1 MVTDSCSIR
10 QVERVYITG
19 VIPSGLTGRTS
30 DGTRVLVRTREVAW
44 RLPASL
50 DAYIGQDLLG
60 IVLRRNPIYDELEVS
75 LRLVQADPWRD
86 ATNRYRLETA
96 VEGVVVGTT
105 EHHAFIEL
113 EPGIIALLPR
123 EELPVSNVVRVDE
136 VLWIDDRV
144 RAAIARVEPERRR
157 MVLTMH
163 PLLGQRHRS
172 YRREIWLDEAR
183 ADTDP
188 VTIGEMLPQDLRL
201 QLLRLV
207 DRMTPALSCELKV
220 LLVAE
225 SQGRSDGL
233 ERLLSVN
240 GCQVE
245 HAPTIGAACTMLDD
259 PNADPFDLVVM
270 DWDQPRSIRS
280 ALARMLCYGSRRT
293 RLVILYDPL
302 LPIHPEEWE
311 SLRSTLDPE
320 AIPKIDG
327 EAIREGLI
335 VILTELRSRGC
346 GRDRASYSPRV
357 PGEPLLSAAA
367 RRLQMTEAID
377 LVNPMS
383 HFEGLLQELCRAS
396 EAMSTILLR
405 LDTGRRTPVEVAQA
419 GLPFPV
425 SRGGSEILYSPLAD
439 VLIRGEEVNTTG
451 SGEAMRFS
459 RLTAF
464 LPFEGFLGIP
474 ILLGEGVSHGLF
486 LLKRQ
491 GQFNQPQLEMA
502 RLSAF
507 SIAARLEQAHL
518 ARTLSTWQTTNLAG
532 QVAGS
537 VIHEVS
543 TRLLDIFYQGE
554 VLRDHLRTLEREP
567 SVASDATFL
576 REMDR
581 ALEKIGVA
589 RKEGGALREQY
600 LGLMT
605 SDEPRSLNLVVVA
618 NEALELLRSR
628 GRENGIVLKIKT
640 PKSPAWVTAR
650 RSQLKQVLLNM
661 ILNAIQQMAQIGREG
676 IVEVEVGMVTP
687 QGPAQIRVRD
697 AGPGVHFHL
706 WERIFDFG
714 FTTRQDGS
722 GLGLWISRHIMHE
735 LGGRLIVED
744 SYMLWGTTFLAE
756 LPSGGQHA

>member
-1 MVTDSCSIR
+1 MVTDSCSLR
-10 QVERVYITG
+10 QVAHVHITG
-19 VIPSGLTGRTS
+19 VIPSGLTGRTP

-44 RLPASL
+44 RLPVSL

-60 IVLRRNPIYDELEVS
+60 IVLRRNPIYDEIEMS
-75 LRLVQADPWRD
+75 LRLAEADPWRD
-86 ATNRYRLETA
+86 ATNRYRLEMA

-123 EELPVSNVVRVDE
+123 EELPVPKAVRVDE
-136 VLWIDDRV
+136 VFWIDDRV
-144 RAAIARVEPERRR
+144 LAEIARVEPEHRR
-157 MVLTMH
+157 MTLTLH
-163 PLLGQRHRS
+163 PLLRQRHRS
-172 YRREIWLDEAR
+172 YRREVWLDEVR

-188 VTIGEMLPQDLRL
+188 VTIGEMLPESLRL

-207 DRMTPALSCELKV
+207 DRMTPTLPCELKV

-225 SQGRSDGL
+225 SQGHSAGL

-240 GCQVE
+240 GCLVE
-245 HAPTIGAACTMLDD
+245 YAPTIGAARTLLDD
-259 PNADPFDLVVM
+259 PNADLFDLVVL

-280 ALARMLCYGSRRT
+280 ALAHMLRHSRQHA
-293 RLVILYDPL
+293 RLMILYDPL
-302 LPIHPEEWE
+302 LPILPEEWE

-320 AIPKIDG
+320 AIPKVDG
-327 EAIREGLI
+327 EAIREALI
-335 VILTELRSRGC
+335 VILTELRLRNCS
-346 GRDRASYSPRV
+346 RDRASYSPQV
-357 PGEPLLSAAA
+357 PGEHLLSAAT
-367 RRLQMTEAID
+367 RRLYMTETID
-377 LVNPMS
+377 LADPMS
-383 HFEGLLQELCRAS
+383 HFGGLLQELSRAS

-405 LDTGRRTPVEVAQA
+405 LDTGRQTPVEVAQA
-419 GLPFPV
+419 GLPFPAG
-425 SRGGSEILYSPLAD
+425 RGGPEILYSPLAD
-439 VLIRGEEVNTTG
+439 VLIRGEEVNTTA
-451 SGEAMRFS
+451 SREAMRFS
-459 RLTAF
+459 RLTAL

-491 GQFNQPQLEMA
+491 GQFQQPQLEMA

-507 SIAARLEQAHL
+507 SIAAHLEQAHL
-518 ARTLSTWQTTNLAG
+518 ARTLSIWQTTNLAG
-532 QVAGS
+532 QIAGS
-537 VIHEVS
+537 IVHEVS

-554 VLRDHLRTLEREP
+554 VLKDHLRTLEREP
-567 SVASDATFL
+567 RMASDATFL

-600 LGLMT
+600 LGLMA
-605 SDEPRSLNLVVVA
+605 SDKPISLNVA
-618 NEALELLRSR
+618 VIADEALQLLRSR
-628 GRENGIVLKIKT
+628 GRESGIVIKIKT
-640 PKSPAWVTAR
+640 PKSPVWVTAR
-650 RSQLKQVLLNM
+650 RSELKQVLLNL

-676 IVEVEVGMVTP
+676 IVEVDVGMVTP
-687 QGPAQIRVRD
+687 QGPAQIRIRD

-714 FTTRQDGS
+714 FTTRRDGS

-735 LGGRLIVED
+735 LGGRLVVEG
-744 SYMLWGTTFLAE
+744 SLMLWGTTFLVE
-756 LPSGGQHA
+756 LPPGGQHV